1 MQRGCGRKQKVIFVM
16 TWQLKSFPS
25 QIWKKLFEPFFL
37 QFNIPWNLLQ
47 RAFINPCIEKKWVQ
61 LERGVLGMRVPL
73 CGLRALAILKA
84 TLYFTAEK
92 VHFKLERKIIAFF
105 KSMCCPSYRIQENFK
120 HCYNPLREKWK
131 WGYLIILNK
140 CLASFAVMDILS
152 WLPHMRHIFRDG
164 QSDHLFNHRS
174 LGGR

>member
-1 MQRGCGRKQKVIFVM
+1 MWQKAKGNIRHDLAVEIISLSNMEEIIWTFLSSVQY
-16 TWQLKSFPS
+16 TLK
-25 QIWKKLFEPFFL
+25 
-37 QFNIPWNLLQ
+37 
-47 RAFINPCIEKKWVQ
+47 FIAKGLYKSLHWEEWGQ

-105 KSMCCPSYRIQENFK
+105 KSMCCPSSRIQENFK